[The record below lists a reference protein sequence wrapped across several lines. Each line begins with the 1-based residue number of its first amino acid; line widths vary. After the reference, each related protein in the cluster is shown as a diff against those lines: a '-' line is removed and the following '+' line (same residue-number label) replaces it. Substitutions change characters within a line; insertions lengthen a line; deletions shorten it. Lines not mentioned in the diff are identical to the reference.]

1 MSCDLCEECQRKRQI
16 RYTEVEDINNL
27 INEFSGNITG
37 ENSITKNDRK
47 TKMYMDMDIYDLY
60 YDYIGENLVNKF
72 YDLSENWKDTLE
84 WFEDED
90 LEEEVYENLGNNEI
104 MINIY
109 NEYLPVDCYGF
120 NLFDGDARN
129 SIIEKIH
136 DAYYELE
143 REIMIDIFYEIQ
155 KLFSS
160 RIKNKNFFN
169 FFTSLSIPA

>member
-16 RYTEVEDINNL
+16 KYTEVEDINNL

-47 TKMYMDMDIYDLY
+47 TKMYMDIYDLY

>member
-16 RYTEVEDINNL
+16 KYTEVEDINNL

-47 TKMYMDMDIYDLY
+47 TKMYMDIYDLY

-90 LEEEVYENLGNNEI
+90 LEEEVYENLGNNQI

-143 REIMIDIFYEIQ
+143 REIMIDVFYEIQ
-155 KLFSS
+155 KLFSG